1 MSRLILRFDDLSFGS
16 FSWLVTETEED
27 SVAVNWQDGTAGTLA
42 QLAKNHAT
50 LTLVIPQQYVFLT
63 SFELPDRASRQI
75 LSSIEYQI
83 EDQLAQDVEHQHFAI
98 GDPSTNPLPIAVVE
112 KSIMRDYLAL
122 MQKKG
127 LAPAQV
133 IPEMFLCPWFGNPG
147 DVCLLECKDGVILRY
162 GDYQAIKCQR
172 DLIETM
178 LDHLAAEQ
186 EVQIVNYY
194 LQDPE
199 SYKSIQ
205 VSKYP
210 GQNHEL
216 SLKQLNPGGS
226 RVINLLQRQFQ
237 VTSVWSKLAKVWRW
251 VLGLAV
257 IVIAV
262 TAFNRAIALNDLE
275 GQVSAVKASQYAL
288 LKVYLGDDT
297 DPSGDLKKELIELLK
312 LNQSITGEVSFLGLL
327 QEFTRAKTAFSS
339 VTINKIGYQNQRLS
353 IDVTSNQ
360 LSEVEALLAV
370 LEKSG
375 QGVILGKLSIKPNLI
390 SGQFVLEGGNQ

>member
-1 MSRLILRFDDLSFGS
+1 MSRLILRFDDLSLGS
-16 FSWLVTETEED
+16 FSWLVTETEDD
-27 SVAVNWQDGTAGTLA
+27 SVAVNWQDGPAGTLA
-42 QLAKNHAT
+42 QLEKNHAM
-50 LTLVIPQQYVFLT
+50 LTLVIPQQYVYLT

-83 EDQLAQDVEHQHFAI
+83 EDQLAQDVESQHFAI

-112 KSIMRDYLAL
+112 KSIMQACLAL
-122 MQKKG
+122 IQKQG
-127 LAPAQV
+127 LAPVQI
-133 IPEMFLCPWFGNPG
+133 IPEMFLCPWSGNPG
-147 DVCLLECKDGVILRY
+147 DVSLLECKDGVILRY
-162 GDYQAIKCQR
+162 GDYQAIKCER
-172 DLIETM
+172 ELIETM

-186 EVQIVNYY
+186 EIQVVNYY

-216 SLKQLNPGGS
+216 NLKQLNPGGS
-226 RVINLLQRQFQ
+226 RAINLLQRQFQ
-237 VTSVWSKLAKVWRW
+237 VTSVWSKLAEVWRW

-257 IVIAV
+257 IVVAV
-262 TAFNRAIALNDLE
+262 TAFNKAIALNDLE
-275 GQVSAVKASQYAL
+275 AQVNAVKTNQYTL
-288 LKVYLGDDT
+288 LKDYLGADT
-297 DPSGDLKKELIELLK
+297 DPSSDLKNELIELLK
-312 LNQSITGEVSFLGLL
+312 LNQSRTGEVSFLALL
-327 QEFTRAKTAFSS
+327 QEFTQAKTAFTS
-339 VTINKIGYQNQRLS
+339 VTINKIGYQNKRLS

-360 LSEVEALLAV
+360 LSEVEALLAA

-390 SGQFVLEGGNQ
+390 SGQFVLEGG